1 MTIATPPI
9 PFARLRDVFV
19 NTIADEPADAGAVT
33 VADAVAEA
41 ERLVTRRPAV
51 TDVPDA
57 SPEPE
62 AIDETPSRS
71 NELLLIFE
79 SGDLERTWAT
89 LILATSAAASGMKVS
104 IFLTFWGFYPL
115 VKPGVRITGENWMQ
129 KMLSFMNRPGIDHV
143 RMSRLNFMGMGPWMA
158 KRLAKSHGVAQPA
171 ELLEVAM
178 AMGVRLIPCQM
189 TMDMFGLKR
198 EDLIDGLD
206 EPAGA
211 ATVLEQVASGVPALF
226 I

>member
-1 MTIATPPI
+1 MS
-9 PFARLRDVFV
+9 
-19 NTIADEPADAGAVT
+19 EPATATLIPEAPDVP
-33 VADAVAEA
+33 VAAPEPATE
-41 ERLVTRRPAV
+41 ETRPA
-51 TDVPDA
+51 TA
-57 SPEPE
+57 K
-62 AIDETPSRS
+62 
-71 NELLLIFE
+71 ELLLIFE

-143 RMSRLNFMGMGPWMA
+143 KMSRLNFMGMGPWMA
-158 KRLAKSHGVAQPA
+158 KRLAKSHGVAEPR

-211 ATVLEQVASGVPALF
+211 ATVLQQVASGVPALF